1 MSAPDDRR
9 HQRFWTQLLGV
20 VSKGT
25 VVPVVGEALLQVAD
39 APPGTTLYR
48 ALAER
53 FASLVDIQV
62 DQTEAGSLSATIRQH
77 PDFRDD
83 PHDVYQELGQEYEAW
98 NPPIPEP
105 LRKLARIRHFNLF
118 VSTTFDTLLER
129 ALNEERFDGQP
140 LTEVI
145 AYSPK
150 NVPDDRLVADK
161 LASGRVV
168 VVQLFGNYCTP
179 LQYALTEGDMVEYM
193 HALQS
198 TEYRPKR
205 LLSELYDRPLLFVGN
220 TFPDWLTRMFLRLV
234 RKTPLDHREV
244 PKQYL
249 ANAKMIEDPLLR
261 SFLTHFATNTE
272 LVEGNDPIE
281 FVDELFT
288 RWQERFPR
296 QPVVSAPPP
305 QAAAERPMRKNA
317 IFISYCATD
326 AAGNPAR
333 DARVALAIRDALEA
347 RGLDVWLDKDQLRGG
362 DEYERKIERYINTC
376 ALFMPLI
383 SETTESREDGFFRK
397 EWSWALRKLPD
408 FTGSG
413 RQFLFPVVIDR
424 IDPYRAKVPDEFKR
438 VQFTSL
444 ADPASDTEF
453 LTRVASLYGKCRP
466 VAAGV

>member
-1 MSAPDDRR
+1 MTAIDDRR
-9 HQRFWTQLLGV
+9 QQRFWTQLLAV

-25 VVPVVGEALLQVAD
+25 VVPVVGEGLLQLPDTA
-39 APPGTTLYR
+39 GTTLYR

-53 FASLVDIQV
+53 FAALVDIKM
-62 DQTEAGSLSATIRQH
+62 DPAEAGNLSATIRQH
-77 PDFRDD
+77 PEFRND

-98 NPPIPEP
+98 NPAVPEP

-118 VSTTFDTLLER
+118 VTTTFDTLLER
-129 ALNEERFDGQP
+129 ALNEERFGGQP

-145 AYSPK
+145 VYSPK
-150 NVPDDRLVADK
+150 SVPDDRQVAEK

-168 VVQLFGNYCTP
+168 VFQLFGNYTTP
-179 LQYALTEGDMVEYM
+179 LQYALTDGDMVEYM

-198 TEYRPKR
+198 AEYRPKR
-205 LLSELYDRPLLFVGN
+205 MLSELFDRPLLFVGN
-220 TFPDWLTRMFLRLV
+220 SFPDWLTRMFLRLV
-234 RKTPLDHREV
+234 RKTSLDHREV

-249 ANAKMIEDPLLR
+249 ANAKAIEDPLLR

-272 LVEGNDPIE
+272 LVEGSDPVG
-281 FVDELFT
+281 FVDELSA
-288 RWQERFPR
+288 RWQERFG
-296 QPVVSAPPP
+296 QQTAP
-305 QAAAERPMRKNA
+305 AAPAATPGGARPMRKNA

-326 AAGNPAR
+326 GAGNPTR

-347 RGLDVWLDKDQLRGG
+347 RGLDVWLDRDQLHGG

-383 SETTESREDGFFRK
+383 SRTTESREDGFFRK

-413 RQFLFPVVIDR
+413 RQFLFPVVIDH
-424 IDPYRAKVPDEFKR
+424 IDPYQAKVPDEFKR
-438 VQFTSL
+438 VQFTPL
-444 ADPASDTEF
+444 DDPAHDTAF
-453 LTRVASLYGKCRP
+453 QDRVASLYARHRP
-466 VAAGV
+466 QGATV

>member
-1 MSAPDDRR
+1 MTAIDDRR
-9 HQRFWTQLLGV
+9 QQRFWTQLLAV

-25 VVPVVGEALLQVAD
+25 VVPVVGEGLLQLPDTA
-39 APPGTTLYR
+39 GTTLYR

-53 FASLVDIQV
+53 FAALVDIKM
-62 DQTEAGSLSATIRQH
+62 DPAEAGNLSATIRQH
-77 PDFRDD
+77 PEFRND

-98 NPPIPEP
+98 NPAVPEP

-118 VSTTFDTLLER
+118 VTTTFDTLLER
-129 ALNEERFDGQP
+129 ALNEERFGGQP

-145 AYSPK
+145 VYSPK
-150 NVPDDRLVADK
+150 SVPDDRQVAEK

-168 VVQLFGNYCTP
+168 VFQLFGNYTTP
-179 LQYALTEGDMVEYM
+179 LQYALTDGDMVEYM

-198 TEYRPKR
+198 AEYRPKR
-205 LLSELYDRPLLFVGN
+205 MLSELFDRPLLFVGN
-220 TFPDWLTRMFLRLV
+220 SFPDWLTRMFLRLV
-234 RKTPLDHREV
+234 RKTSLDHREV

-249 ANAKMIEDPLLR
+249 ANAKAIEDPLLR

-272 LVEGNDPIE
+272 LVEGSDPVG
-281 FVDELFT
+281 FVDELSA
-288 RWQERFPR
+288 RWQERYG
-296 QPVVSAPPP
+296 QQTAP
-305 QAAAERPMRKNA
+305 AAPAATPGGARPMRKNA

-326 AAGNPAR
+326 GAGNPTR

-347 RGLDVWLDKDQLRGG
+347 RGLDVWLDRDQLHGG

-383 SETTESREDGFFRK
+383 SRTTESREDGFFRK

-413 RQFLFPVVIDR
+413 RQFLFPVVIDH
-424 IDPYRAKVPDEFKR
+424 IDPYQAKVPDEFKR
-438 VQFTSL
+438 VQFTPL
-444 ADPASDTEF
+444 DDPAHDTAF
-453 LTRVASLYGKCRP
+453 QDRVASLYARHRP
-466 VAAGV
+466 QGATV